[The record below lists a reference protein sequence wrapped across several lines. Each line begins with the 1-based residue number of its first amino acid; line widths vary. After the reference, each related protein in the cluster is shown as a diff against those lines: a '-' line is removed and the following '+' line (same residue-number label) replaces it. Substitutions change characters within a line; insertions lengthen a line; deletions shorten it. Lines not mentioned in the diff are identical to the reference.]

1 VILIDIAI
9 FNIHTQVY
17 LRYYRPYTLPVLDVI
32 SIIDSDENTL
42 DALVC
47 FGNLIV
53 SSSVPFKVFA
63 AWLQMSIAI
72 SSEVT
77 ISSVSIIFRFS
88 VVDEMG
94 KMISFTSRSAAFSV
108 QSRPPVILQNTIT
121 RASISA
127 GSKNPH
133 VLNVSLSNVGNCS
146 RLVFEYSA
154 NISCVSGV
162 IPVAGAF
169 YPHGF

>member
-1 VILIDIAI
+1 MDIAI
-9 FNIHTQVY
+9 FNNHTQVY
-17 LRYYRPYTLPVLDVI
+17 LKYYRPYTLPVFGDI
-32 SIIDSDENTL
+32 SIIDSDGNTL

-53 SSSVPFKVFA
+53 SSSVPSKVFA

-72 SSEVT
+72 SYEVT

-94 KMISFTSRSAAFSV
+94 KVISFTSRSAAFSV

-133 VLNVSLSNVGNCS
+133 VLNVCCQM
-146 RLVFEYSA
+146 LVTVLDWYLNTQPIFPA
-154 NISCVSGV
+154 CL
-162 IPVAGAF
+162 A
-169 YPHGF
+169 